1 LFKSRWFDLESKAI
15 EIIILLLKAVIINN
29 IMLRTSLIKIL
40 LLPFSLIYG
49 IAVSFRNWMYNKG
62 LIKGVK
68 FDLPVISVG
77 NLSVGGA
84 GKTPHIEYLIL
95 LLKDYIQVGTMSR
108 GYKRKTT
115 GFLEVT
121 SMMDADTSG
130 DEPLQFK
137 RKFPEVAVSVSES
150 RSLGIP
156 RLVGLYPDLQCIL
169 LDDAFQHRGVI
180 PGLNILLTD
189 YNHLYTK
196 DFLLPSGRLREWP
209 SAAKRADIIIVTK
222 CPSDPSLIDRVAVL
236 KELKPLPHQKVYFS
250 YYEYGHPYYI
260 YNGNQRVRLNPEL
273 NVLLVSAIAGTDY
286 LTQYL
291 EKHTNVQK
299 SLSFED
305 HHDFTNHEMGQLK
318 KVYDH
323 MGVENRII
331 LTTEKDAIRMDKH
344 RPFLQQEQ
352 LPVFALPLRV
362 KFHGEDGALF
372 DEEIKNHLIGFTA

>member
-1 LFKSRWFDLESKAI
+1 MESNGI
-15 EIIILLLKAVIINN
+15 EIILLHLKVVSINN
-29 IMLRTSLIKIL
+29 IMFRTRLIQIL

-49 IAVSFRNWMYNKG
+49 VGVSFRNWMYNKG

-68 FDLPVISVG
+68 FDLPVISLG
-77 NLSVGGA
+77 NLTVGGA

-95 LLKDYIQVGTMSR
+95 LLRDHIQVGTMSR

-121 SMMDADTSG
+121 TMMDAETCG

-156 RLVGLYPDLQCIL
+156 RLVGLYPDIQCIL
-169 LDDAFQHRGVI
+169 LDDAFQHRGVT
-180 PGLNILLTD
+180 PGKNILLTD
-189 YNHLYTK
+189 YSHLYTK

-209 SAAKRADIIIVTK
+209 SSARRADVIIVTK
-222 CPSDPSLIDRVAVL
+222 CPADPLEIDRKAIL
-236 KELKPLPHQKVYFS
+236 KELKPLPHQSVYFS

-260 YNGNQRVRLNPEL
+260 YNGNQRVRLNADL
-273 NVLLVSAIAGTDY
+273 NVMLVSAIAGTDY

-299 SLSFED
+299 TLSFED

-318 KVYDH
+318 KMYDH

-344 RPFLQQEQ
+344 RAFLQQEQ

-362 KFHGEDGALF
+362 KFHGEDGDLF
-372 DEEIKNHLIGFTA
+372 DEEVRNFLLEFTV

>member
-1 LFKSRWFDLESKAI
+1 MGI
-15 EIIILLLKAVIINN
+15 EIILLLLKAVFINN
-29 IMLRTSLIKIL
+29 IMFRTRLIQIL

-49 IAVSFRNWMYNKG
+49 MGVTFRNWMYNKG
-62 LIKGVK
+62 LLKGVK

-77 NLSVGGA
+77 NLTVGGA

-95 LLKDYIQVGTMSR
+95 LLKDHIQVGTMSR

-121 SMMDADTSG
+121 GMMDAETCG

-156 RLVGLYPDLQCIL
+156 RLVGLYPDMQCIL
-169 LDDAFQHRGVI
+169 LDDAFQHRGVT
-180 PGLNILLTD
+180 PGKNILLTD
-189 YNHLYTK
+189 YSHLYTK

-209 SAAKRADIIIVTK
+209 SAAKRADIIIVSK
-222 CPSDPSLIDRVAVL
+222 CPSDPREIDRHAIL
-236 KELKPLPHQKVYFS
+236 QELKPLPHQSVYFS

-273 NVLLVSAIAGTDY
+273 NVMLVSAIAGTDY

-318 KVYDH
+318 KMYDH

-344 RPFLQQEQ
+344 RTFLQQEQ

-362 KFHGEDGALF
+362 RFHGEDGELF
-372 DEEIKNHLIGFTA
+372 DEEIRNFLLEFTV